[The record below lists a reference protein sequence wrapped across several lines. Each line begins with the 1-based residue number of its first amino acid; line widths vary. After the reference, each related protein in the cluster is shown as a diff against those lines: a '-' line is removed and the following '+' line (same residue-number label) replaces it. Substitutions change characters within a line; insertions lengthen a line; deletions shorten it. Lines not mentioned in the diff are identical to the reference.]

1 MENTNSI
8 KDFLNTKKCTPLIA
22 YFLIILISI
31 VMIMNSKNAIDKIN
45 KTNNNHKLFN
55 VFKLFTYYELSFILV
70 LGIILLG
77 LCQHNKDTLAWI
89 CLMFSLLCYL
99 IKNIIVFLN
108 LYSIQK
114 NEPKESEKSEKSE
127 KKVLELPMTI
137 PTTNNVMESQQQ
149 MLQFNQALQNN
160 ALQNNT
166 VQNNPLQN
174 ASQNNA
180 SQNVNINQN
189 DNTNTNINTNMNTN
203 MNNPLTNMNDPL
215 TNIYGNNNNLSDSM
229 PMPTNFNNY

>member
-8 KDFLNTKKCTPLIA
+8 KDLLNTKKCTPLIA

-31 VMIMNSKNAIDKIN
+31 VMIINAKDTINKIN
-45 KTNNNHKLFN
+45 KINNNHKLFN

-114 NEPKESEKSEKSE
+114 NEPKESEKLE
-127 KKVLELPMTI
+127 KKTNILELPVTI
-137 PTTNNVMESQQQ
+137 PTTNNVIESQTQ
-149 MLQFNQALQNN
+149 MLQFNNALQNN
-160 ALQNNT
+160 ALQNNA
-166 VQNNPLQN
+166 L
-174 ASQNNA
+174 QNNA
-180 SQNVNINQN
+180 LQKNTLQNNALQNNTLQNNALQNVNINDNQN
-189 DNTNTNINTNMNTN
+189 
-203 MNNPLTNMNDPL
+203 NNQNNYNMNDPL
-215 TNIYGNNNNLSDSM
+215 TSIYGNNNNLSDSM
-229 PMPTNFNNY
+229 PMPTNF